1 MRCGSKHARF
11 LFIGTLL
18 LSQITRADFVPIP
31 LTSDSFNQD
40 IVVENTAPPPVMPV
54 TTASMDA
61 GTGNTNFSWYERG
74 YKLDAPTTGLPAAG
88 SIIASDA
95 FPDDTFQF
103 APNYKT
109 NNAVMVDSTLT
120 TATLTLTTPTN
131 YSRLSFLTSAGN
143 GPGTVQ
149 FTVHY
154 QNGTTQTG
162 TFTSPDWQNTVVP
175 AYTAYGQVDV
185 NAFTFAN
192 VNASHP
198 ALFSRDIAL
207 SNINSPITR
216 IDFSYVAGAAH
227 NAIFA
232 VSGSA
237 NQMDP
242 FTPVAVTGYNVDL
255 VVESTAA
262 RRQAL
267 TTATTASMEGGN
279 VNAGRTWYEKGYYP
293 LSPASGLPGAG
304 SILTSLSAPDHHYA
318 LPASYTANNALLVD
332 STLDTGILT
341 PATPAPYEALS
352 FLCSAG
358 HGPVTNEC
366 VLTYANG
373 SSQTNTL
380 VIPSWFDAAPAAFIA
395 SGDLDLNTRFVD
407 SVGSN
412 SPRLFGID
420 LPLANTV
427 SAVTNITLSFTGGA
441 ANSHAAIFAI
451 SGSSSGSITRP
462 SLSIATAP
470 GGSLR
475 ITTTQPGQLQS
486 TTALRGTNTI
496 WQNEGAISGATTI
509 SPTPGAPGKFYR
521 VLAQ

>member
-40 IVVENTAPPPVMPV
+40 VVVEKTAPPPLMPA

-74 YKLDAPTTGLPAAG
+74 YNIDWLSTGLPPAG
-88 SIIASDA
+88 SVIASEV

-109 NNAVMVDSTLT
+109 NNAVLVDSTLT
-120 TATLTLTTPTN
+120 AATLTLTTPTN

-149 FTVHY
+149 FAVHY

-162 TFTSPDWQNTVVP
+162 TFASPDWQNTVGP
-175 AYTAYGQVDV
+175 ACTAYGQVDV

-192 VNASHP
+192 VYASHP

-207 SNINSPITR
+207 SNTNSAITR

-232 VSGSA
+232 VSGST
-237 NQMDP
+237 NLVDP
-242 FTPVAVTGYNVDL
+242 FAPITVTGFNVDL

-267 TTATTASMEGGN
+267 TTATTASMEGGS

-293 LSPASGLPGAG
+293 LNPASGFPATG
-304 SILTSLSAPDHHYA
+304 SILTSVSAPDHHYA
-318 LPASYTANNALLVD
+318 LPSSYTANNALLLD
-332 STLDTGILT
+332 STLDSGILT
-341 PATPAPYEALS
+341 PASPAPYAALS

-358 HGPVTNEC
+358 HGPVTNQC
-366 VLTYANG
+366 VLSYANG

-380 VIPSWFDAAPAAFIA
+380 VIPSWFDSAPAAFIA
-395 SGDLDLNTRFVD
+395 SGDLDLNTRSVD

-412 SPRLFGID
+412 NPRLFGID
-420 LPLANTV
+420 LPLANTD

-462 SLSIATAP
+462 SLSIVTAP
-470 GGSLR
+470 GGGLR

-486 TTALRGTNTI
+486 TTALRGTNTF
-496 WQNEGAISGATTI
+496 WQNEGAISGQTTI
-509 SPTPGAPGKFYR
+509 SVAPGVPGKFYR